1 MKLNRIFL
9 FITLSF
15 FLFVGCEESYLDDPA
30 PTSSVN
36 SSVVFSSKAGVEA
49 FISGIHRRA
58 RAQFIANTHQGGL
71 YSMYYARD
79 VKANDILTKATW
91 YLWDYDHTYRAPT
104 YGRTKFSWE
113 FPYYMINQANIGIK
127 GLNESTGLAESDKNE
142 LMAQFLGLRG
152 FYYFQLALEFNHHP
166 TYDPKAKAPPIY
178 TEPATD
184 SKPMSTITELFTQIK
199 KDLSDASTMASSS
212 RINKTYLNKN
222 VIEGFK
228 ARVHLYLR
236 EYAEAEASA
245 AAARSGFS
253 VVDSEYGDGFND
265 MSMSEVIWAMA
276 QTTDQSNYYYIAPHV
291 FSDHENGP
299 YQGTFF
305 NNDFVQL
312 FSETDSRNTFYHYYS
327 SNTSAWFAWVTSK
340 FTFAFDS
347 DMIMMRAPEMML
359 IEAEAKARQAKYTEA
374 ATLLETLQTTRDA
387 SAVSSGNTGQD
398 LIDEIMVERRKEL
411 YCELGVEWF
420 DAKRMRTGIK
430 RTGNHRVFLDLEPD
444 DKRFILCIPQSEIDA
459 NEYIDDSINTA
470 RL

>member
-1 MKLNRIFL
+1 MKTNRLLLL
-9 FITLSF
+9 FTLFS
-15 FLFVGCEESYLDDPA
+15 LLISCEESYLDDPA

-36 SSVVFSSKAGVEA
+36 SSIVFSSKAGVEA

-58 RAQFIANTHQGGL
+58 RSQFTNTHNGGL

-91 YLWDYDHTYRAPT
+91 FLWDYDHTYRAPNF
-104 YGRTKFSWE
+104 GRTTFSWQ

-127 GLNESTGLAESDKNE
+127 GLSEATGISDVDKDE

-166 TYDPKAKAPPIY
+166 SYDANAAAPPIY

-184 SKPMSTITELFTQIK
+184 SKPMSTISELFGQIK
-199 KDLSDASTMASSS
+199 SDLTQASSLASAS

-228 ARVHLYLR
+228 ARVHLYLG

-253 VVDSEYGDGFND
+253 LNGSQYGSGFDD
-265 MSMSEVIWAMA
+265 MSIDETMWAMA
-276 QTTDQSNYYYIAPHV
+276 QTTDQSNYYYVAPHS
-291 FSDHENGP
+291 FADHENGA
-299 YQGTFF
+299 YQGTFI

-312 FSETDSRNTFYHYYS
+312 FSDTDVRNTFYHYYS
-327 SNTSAWFAWVTSK
+327 TNTAAWFAWVTSK

-347 DMIMMRAPEMML
+347 DMIMMRVAEMML
-359 IEAEAKARQAKYTEA
+359 IEAEAKARQGNDA
-374 ATLLETLQTTRDA
+374 AAAILLFTLQSERDP
-387 SAVSSGNTGQD
+387 SAVASGNTGAS
-398 LIDEIMVERRKEL
+398 LIEEVMIERRKEM

-420 DAKRMRTGIK
+420 DAKRTRSGIT
-430 RTGNHRVFLDLEPD
+430 RTGNHRVFLDLDPD

-459 NEYIDDSINTA
+459 NEFIDDSINSD

>member
-9 FITLSF
+9 FVILSS
-15 FLFVGCEESYLDDPA
+15 FLFVGCDESYLDDPA

-49 FISGIHRRA
+49 FLSGINRRA
-58 RAQFIANTHQGGL
+58 RSQFTDTHNGGL

-79 VKANDILTKATW
+79 VKANDVLTKATW
-91 YLWDYDHTYRAPT
+91 FLWDYDHTYRAPT
-104 YGRTKFSWE
+104 YGRTTFTWQ

-127 GLNESTGLAESDKNE
+127 GLNEATGIADSDKDE

-166 TYDPKAKAPPIY
+166 SYDPDADAPPIY

-184 SKPMSTITELFTQIK
+184 SKPMSTITELFAQIK
-199 KDLSDASTMASSS
+199 SDLSQASALASAS

-228 ARVHLYLR
+228 ARVHLYLG

-245 AAARSGFS
+245 AAARTGFS
-253 VVDSEYGDGFND
+253 VVNSQYADGFDD
-265 MSMSEVIWAMA
+265 MSMTEVMWAMA
-276 QTTDQSNYYYIAPHV
+276 QTTDQSNYYYVAPHV

-312 FSETDSRNTFYHYYS
+312 FSDTDSRNTFYHYYS
-327 SNTSAWFAWVTSK
+327 NNTTDWFAWVTSK

-359 IEAEAKARQAKYTEA
+359 IEAEAKARQGQNA
-374 ATLLETLQTTRDA
+374 AAASLLTILQTTRDPN
-387 SAVSSGNTGQD
+387 AVASGNTGQD
-398 LIDEIMVERRKEL
+398 LIDEIMVERRKEM

-420 DAKRMRTGIK
+420 DAKRLRKGIT
-430 RTGNHRVFLDLEPD
+430 RTGNHREFLNLDPD
-444 DKRFILCIPQSEIDA
+444 DKRFILCIPQAEIDA
-459 NEYIDDSINTA
+459 NEYIDDSVNTA